1 MNFSNEEYVKN
12 LAYVEALFTLG
23 GLSEC
28 GKSSAGKHLETLG
41 IKRQKIIKIEREMM
55 EDIGLDLSNGMQN
68 EYFVELYK
76 YNQEQVFREFLFRLI
91 EKMKMEKVTK
101 VAIESLYR
109 APLGEFLKRE
119 LGDRV
124 ANIYIE
130 APIEVRAYREMLK
143 VNKKAEAEG
152 KCKITLEEMLEK
164 VKESDLFKEKHHAKD
179 VFNIAD
185 YIVDNS
191 DKVSYDEFLQ
201 EITYISEKTINTRKI
216 KS

>member
-55 EDIGLDLSNGMQN
+55 EDIGLDLSNGMKN
-68 EYFVELYK
+68 DYFVELYK
-76 YNQEQVFREFLFRLI
+76 YNQEQVFTEFLFRLI

-143 VNKKAEAEG
+143 INKKVEAEG
-152 KCKITLEEMLEK
+152 ECEITLEEMLEK
-164 VKESDLFKEKHHAKD
+164 VKESHLFKEKHNAKD
-179 VFNIAD
+179 VINIAD
-185 YIVDNS
+185 YVVDNS
-191 DKVSYDEFLQ
+191 DNVPYDEFLKQ
-201 EITYISEKTINTRKI
+201 ITYISEKTINTRK
-216 KS
+216 